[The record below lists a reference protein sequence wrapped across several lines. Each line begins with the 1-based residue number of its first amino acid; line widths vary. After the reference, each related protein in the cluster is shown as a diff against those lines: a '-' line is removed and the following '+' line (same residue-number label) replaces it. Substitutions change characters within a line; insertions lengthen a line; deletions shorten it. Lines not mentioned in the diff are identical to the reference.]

1 MNIIEKIKDEKVRHI
16 KRIEDLRSMIDGEYS
31 DYERKIEN
39 LLKELEKEREAGN
52 VDLSKINP
60 LPLEEGHLMSEE
72 ARNRINSQLKEMDT
86 RSDNSIPGYL
96 ESHGS
101 VPSPE
106 ELDKLI
112 SGGPVEYNQDPD
124 LFDSGR
130 AR

>member
-1 MNIIEKIKDEKVRHI
+1 MVKEI
-16 KRIEDLRSMIDGEYS
+16 
-31 DYERKIEN
+31 
-39 LLKELEKEREAGN
+39 KELEKEREAGN